1 MLKLIRYGAL
11 ALSVVLLVAGGAMWW
26 LRAGNE
32 AASQLGGMAVPP
44 GVALGGPFSL
54 TDHTGRAVTDRDFRG
69 KTLLVFFG
77 FTQCPDVCPT
87 ELQVVAE
94 VLEKLGPRAGQVATL
109 FVTVDPERDSPDVL
123 AQYVTLFDPR
133 ITGLTGT
140 AEQIAQMARAYRVFY
155 AKVTPPGASTYTM
168 DHSALL
174 YLMGPDGGFR
184 AVFRHGTPA
193 ADIARAVTAG

>member
-26 LRAGNE
+26 LRAGHE

-69 KTLLVFFG
+69 KSLLVFFG

-94 VLEKLGPRAGQVATL
+94 VLEKLGPRAGQVAPL
-109 FVTVDPERDSPDVL
+109 FVTVDPERDTPAVL
-123 AQYVTLFDPR
+123 AQYVALFDPR

-140 AEQIAQMARAYRVFY
+140 PEQIAQMARAYHVFY

-193 ADIARAVTAG
+193 AEIARAVTAG

>member
-26 LRAGNE
+26 LRAGRD

-69 KTLLVFFG
+69 RTLMVFFG

-94 VLEKLGPRAGQVATL
+94 VLEKLGPRAAQVAPL
-109 FVTVDPERDSPDVL
+109 FVTIDPERDTPEIL
-123 AQYVTLFDPR
+123 AQYVALFDPR

-140 AEQIAQMARAYRVFY
+140 PEQIAQIARAYRVFY

-193 ADIARAVTAG
+193 TEIARAVTSG